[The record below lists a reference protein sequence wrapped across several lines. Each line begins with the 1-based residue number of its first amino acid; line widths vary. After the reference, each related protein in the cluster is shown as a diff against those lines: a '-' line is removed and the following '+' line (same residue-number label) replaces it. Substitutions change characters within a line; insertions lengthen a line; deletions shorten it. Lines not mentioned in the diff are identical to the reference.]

1 MTVEAVQAL
10 LLADATVAASAGARV
25 YQVER
30 TQNDPLPAV
39 VVTQVSAVP
48 QNHLNGVPTLDSVR
62 VQVDCYAATRT
73 ACRQLATATRNALEA
88 AGLDMELEAESFE
101 PDVSEF
107 RITQDFLTWT

>member
-1 MTVEAVQAL
+1 MTVETVQAT
-10 LLADATVAASAGARV
+10 LLAAGAVTAIAGTRV
-25 YQVER
+25 HQVQR
-30 TQNDPLPAV
+30 IQSDTLPAV
-39 VVTQVSAVP
+39 VLTQVSAVP
-48 QNHLNGVPTLDSVR
+48 QNHLYGVPTLDSVR

-73 ACRQLATATRNALEA
+73 QCRQLADATRAALEA